1 MRKKRKGFNKD
12 IILDLTSLLDVI
24 FIVLLVVLCGQGSL
38 NEGLIE
44 KQKEAETAKQ
54 QAENAYELY
63 NDQLEMADSLNQY
76 VCAVSVIVPYDEN
89 EITKRQIMILKE
101 GREMER
107 FELIGNDVRRARED
121 FKESLL
127 RFIQEHKERPV
138 ILSLNEE
145 DDNILYRDEVMV
157 NEVFWELA
165 GEFDNVYMKG
175 NISEDNK

>member
-1 MRKKRKGFNKD
+1 MRRKRRSSGND
-12 IILDLTSLLDVI
+12 IIIDLTSLLDVI
-24 FIVLLVVLCGQGSL
+24 FIVLLVVICGQGSL

-44 KQKEAETAKQ
+44 KQSEAENAKQ
-54 QAENAYELY
+54 QAEMAYELY

-76 VCAVSVIVPYDEN
+76 VWAVSVIVPYDEN

-101 GREMER
+101 GNEIEQ
-107 FELIGNDVRRARED
+107 FDLIGNDVRRAREA

-127 RFIQEHKERPV
+127 EFIQEHKEKPV

-157 NEVFWELA
+157 NEVFMELSE
-165 GEFDNVYMKG
+165 EFDNVYIKG
-175 NISEDNK
+175 NVSEDTK